1 MQAPAHPAGQASSC
15 PWGGPVPGLGSALL
29 QAPGSGVLLCI
40 GTGRPLPPLLPLGTS
55 DSARLPAGLRVAP
68 AGVAAQ
74 PVAPLGWA
82 RGRESLGKPPPRLAP
97 SRTLACPKASLK
109 PPRQR
114 PDQNPFP
121 RAASLPSGH
130 PAAIVTAVCLGHLLL
145 DISEMGFPRVAGAA
159 PSQYCS
165 PSALSVPSTSPLPWL
180 HQVFPGLT
188 KPAQHFPPLRSLCVE
203 LCC

>member
-1 MQAPAHPAGQASSC
+1 MLCFLCMLPAERFVSPLPFGHAQ
-15 PWGGPVPGLGSALL
+15 W
-29 QAPGSGVLLCI
+29 GSGCPSRRLC
-40 GTGRPLPPLLPLGTS
+40 P
-55 DSARLPAGLRVAP
+55 
-68 AGVAAQ
+68 Q
-74 PVAPLGWA
+74 
-82 RGRESLGKPPPRLAP
+82 SLGKPPPRLAP
-97 SRTLACPKASLK
+97 SRTLACPKTSLK